1 MKNKRG
7 LQSDYLGWILI
18 ALGVLVLALT
28 IMFFNKDVIS
38 SILSG
43 LKF

>member
-7 LQSDYLGWILI
+7 LQNDFLGWILI
-18 ALGVLVLALT
+18 ALGVLVLAS
-28 IMFFNKDVIS
+28 IIIFSNKSAIS
-38 SILSG
+38 GILSG

>member
-7 LQSDYLGWILI
+7 LQNDFLGWILI
-18 ALGVLVLALT
+18 ALGVLVLVS
-28 IMFFNKDVIS
+28 IIIFSNKNAIS
-38 SILSG
+38 GILSG